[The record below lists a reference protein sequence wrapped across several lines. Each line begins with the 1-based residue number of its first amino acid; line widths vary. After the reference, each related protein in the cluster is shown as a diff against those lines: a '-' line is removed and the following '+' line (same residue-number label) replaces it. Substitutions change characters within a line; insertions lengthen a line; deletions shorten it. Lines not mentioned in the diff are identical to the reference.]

1 MAGVGVHPGAQTAL
15 ELYHNGASVEGQVS
29 AASGVLQ
36 GIPPTSVYPAGA
48 EYEAPPSTDGMQP
61 SVVPTSDA
69 AAASY
74 MQQGQRTAYAYDPYY
89 SGAVYGQT
97 GLVASHLVGAAL
109 QQSRMALPAEL
120 VAEEPVYVNAKQY
133 HGILRRRQ
141 QRAKQEAENKLVKSR
156 KPYLHESRHAHA
168 LRRMRGPGGRFLT
181 KAEKEA
187 YIAEQEERERKEVE
201 QQNGVK
207 SAEGGPEGET
217 STAAIALIDASSAL
231 VDASS
236 APAAEQTGEGQNAK
250 RLKMENGIA
259 EA

>member
-1 MAGVGVHPGAQTAL
+1 MAGVGVLPGQPTAL
-15 ELYHNGASVEGQVS
+15 DLYHNGPAGAEVQG
-29 AASGVLQ
+29 AAAGGVMQ
-36 GIPPTSVYPAGA
+36 GIPPTSVYPPT
-48 EYEAPPSTDGMQP
+48 EYEAPPSTDGMP
-61 SVVPTSDA
+61 AGVPTSDA
-69 AAASY
+69 AATSY

-89 SGAVYGQT
+89 SGAVYGQS

-187 YIAEQEERERKEVE
+187 YIAQQEEKERQEA
-201 QQNGVK
+201 QLANGEK
-207 SAEGGPEGET
+207 TSNGDIGTSAGTAGAES
-217 STAAIALIDASSAL
+217 STKQTALAIDAPA
-231 VDASS
+231 DT
-236 APAAEQTGEGQNAK
+236 APATESEEGPDAK
-250 RLKMENGIA
+250 RLKTDS
-259 EA
+259 